1 MSILVSQLPA
11 LLSASEQVVS
21 DALANE
27 VSSSG
32 STRDIVISQSGLI
45 ASSKSNASYKPFCS
59 ASLVNNSLVT
69 EITGVNAPVDVSN
82 TNLTLGSNVLDFALE
97 NNKTLKYIGT
107 QTNKVFQVT
116 VFFDVKSGTENQV
129 TTLYIVKNGNVESL
143 PRIKQLVGTN
153 AIQNGG
159 VSCIVPLTT
168 NDTVGLRIENNSG
181 ANNLTIGNLSVVIVC
196 IN

>member
-11 LLSASEQVVS
+11 LLSPSEQVVA

-27 VSSSG
+27 VSASG

-59 ASLVNNSLVT
+59 ALLVNNAIAT
-69 EITGVNAPVDVSN
+69 EITTVNTPVDVTN
-82 TNLTLGSNVLDFALE
+82 TSFALGSSVLDFVLE
-97 NNKTLKYIGT
+97 NNRTIKYTGT

-116 VFFDVKSGTENQV
+116 VFFDVKSGSENQV
-129 TTLYIVKNGNVESL
+129 TTLYILKNGNVESL

-153 AIQNGG
+153 
-159 VSCIVPLTT
+159 VKM
-168 NDTVGLRIENNSG
+168 EE
-181 ANNLTIGNLSVVIVC
+181 SVVWYL
-196 IN
+196 